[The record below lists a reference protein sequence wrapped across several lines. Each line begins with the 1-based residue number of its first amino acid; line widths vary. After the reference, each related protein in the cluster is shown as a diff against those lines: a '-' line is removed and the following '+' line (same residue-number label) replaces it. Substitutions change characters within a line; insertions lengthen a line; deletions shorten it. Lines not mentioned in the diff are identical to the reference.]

1 MHQLIASFLFQNKCC
16 PLPGVGTLR
25 IKPTAAQADFYNKSI
40 MAPAGQVVFESKET
54 DADKLLDYIASQTN
68 TTILQAIDALSQ
80 FGNNLKN
87 GIFAGRHP
95 ELDGIGRFSADDSG
109 GIVFEPAV
117 LPVVYS
123 PSVKADRVIHPE
135 AEHTILVG
143 DKETTNTVM
152 TEYFNEETVAKK
164 DSWWIWAIVLA
175 VIAITVMFIYFSN
188 SFFVSRLGNAAA
200 IN

>member
-1 MHQLIASFLFQNKCC
+1 MDQLIASFLFQNKSC
-16 PLPGVGTLR
+16 PLPGVGTLL

-40 MAPAGQVVFESKET
+40 MAPVAQVVFESKET
-54 DADKLLDYIASQTN
+54 DADKLLDYIASKTN

-95 ELDGIGRFSADDSG
+95 VLDGIGRFSADDSG
-109 GIVFEPAV
+109 GIVFESAALPAI
-117 LPVVYS
+117 YS

-135 AEHTILVG
+135 AEHAILVG

-152 TEYFNEETVAKK
+152 TEYFNEEIAIEKNR
-164 DSWWIWAIVLA
+164 WWIWAIVLA
-175 VIAITVMFIYFSN
+175 VIAIAVVFIYFGN